1 MADNDQAGG
10 LQALECLNISVLSQM
25 DAASQE
31 VTDKVIKESSD
42 EAVFDSKTE
51 NIVTKDRN
59 R

>member
-10 LQALECLNISVLSQM
+10 LQAPERLNTSVLSQI

-51 NIVTKDRN
+51 NIVTEDRN